1 MPRAKKAPSTTA
13 ASAVKAMLAAAT
25 PLPDVPKH
33 VKLREGDMAF
43 WEGIVRAR
51 NRDEWTAA
59 TLIVAAQLA
68 RCQADIEK
76 ESALL
81 DAEGSVIENQK
92 GTMVMNPRH
101 SVLEQLS
108 RRELA
113 LMRSLQITSAATD
126 GRKADVDKAR
136 SIQAQAEKARESLLD
151 EDLLAT

>member
-33 VKLREGDMAF
+33 VKLREGDVAF

-51 NRDEWTAA
+51 SRDEWTAV

-68 RCQADIEK
+68 RCQADIER
-76 ESALL
+76 ESTA
-81 DAEGSVIENQK
+81 
-92 GTMVMNPRH
+92 
-101 SVLEQLS
+101 
-108 RRELA
+108 
-113 LMRSLQITSAATD
+113 AATD